1 MSRVW
6 GLRLNHAASEVLYGY
21 KGSRLED
28 QAGALEAVK
37 PTQGPQRLS
46 QHKFQSVKGGLGFR
60 VHRFRV

>member
-6 GLRLNHAASEVLYGY
+6 GLRLNHAAGY

-37 PTQGPQRLS
+37 PLQGPQRLRK
-46 QHKFQSVKGGLGFR
+46 HKFQSVKGGLGFR